1 MRKITRSFLLLL
13 VLATLTVQARADIT
27 INDVQQFSAAPA
39 WSDNVNITSTG
50 QAILANNVLIG
61 QTKDITINIASGGVL
76 SMSSTITDN
85 HGVNNILIPAN
96 NQSLQFT
103 GTGTF
108 IKLGTGAI
116 AMQNANVTGAGGYSA
131 KFAFDDGGLID
142 VQEGTLRNG
151 GYNSQNWASNKG
163 DLRIASGASFDVWDG
178 AAVTVDSL
186 VGAGTIANGTAVAK
200 VLTIGSA
207 GSTWSEGTP
216 EFSGSS
222 QESKAAYIGLNK
234 TGAGTQ
240 IMTGTWTLGNGLT
253 VSGGTLQFGNGGAT
267 GNLNCTSAVTIDS
280 GATLTFNSDATSNI
294 SGKVTSSGTMNFT
307 KGTIVLSN
315 PDNVITGNW
324 TVGAGATLS
333 SASKL
338 DITMGTIE
346 AGASFDV
353 NVNDAGSSET
363 SYTSAEFKTLRDNSA
378 GNIGICTGDGQTAK
392 GTAVDVLA
400 KNADLAKSGGGTFQL
415 TGTNTDF
422 TSKILVNG
430 GGFSLGDGTTTAA
443 INPGVEVEVA
453 SGAQFIYNEG
463 AGTNTTLMNKISGD
477 GTLTVASGTL
487 SVTTNSPIFSATDLG
502 NYGIHNTRFAT
513 SKVLVQNGAKLY
525 IADHV
530 TPSFEGKSGTIT
542 VEAAGVMEMN
552 TTGAYNHNADNS
564 VQAQPYTLTFDGAGT
579 ILKTGSGSM
588 AMINR
593 GPSGNT
599 GAYVKIAQSTGGW
612 IDVQEGIFLNGG
624 WSTGINWGSNQGSLN
639 VAANGQ
645 FSGWDGA
652 SGNVSVYIDSLTGS
666 GKIFGAN
673 FFLGV
678 ANNAASATYG
688 VANNTATFT
697 GTITNDRNGTSITK
711 RGTGTQILTGTNTY
725 AGATNVQGGTLQI
738 GDGTQGSITSSQVFT
753 VAKGATL
760 AFKTPTAHE
769 AATLSGEGTVSLTN
783 SGTLT
788 VNDATQF
795 TTGSFHVAEAT
806 DKVVAS
812 TSANRYWGTVSGNGT
827 VQLTNATGGELD
839 IRYAKA
845 ADNSTLALA
854 GGGSYVVGAADST
867 GTLAFLDDS
876 TVKIQNAT
884 AGHWSM
890 KLYTDANN
898 ALGSGGHIDPNA
910 VMGTNY
916 SDEKTYGDAG
926 EVYDMWQ
933 CANNTNKSDVATNWM
948 TANYSAMSYRTLV
961 TVTEDMT
968 LDFSGQFDDTQGVW
982 GRACDANGNFLDG
995 SEWQTLLNY
1004 AGNCA
1009 ANSATGVSLPAGL
1022 YIMDVRVADASGDRY
1037 AMTGVKDAN
1046 GNPLGI
1052 GMRINGASSYN
1063 SMNIDETCGIVS
1075 GSDGKIIAGLIN
1087 VPGVQTYENS
1097 KISIADGK
1105 TATFAV
1111 TPDDSFVTAYEI
1123 KSLNVAGQNG
1133 TLKLADTSDRSVPY
1147 TVTDLQA
1154 AGNLTIGDKT
1164 TIAELTGSVSGNF
1177 TIENGAVLN
1186 FHVSVPDTETNL
1198 QIAGDTSFNGNVTV
1212 NVFAE
1217 GELPDEATFIPL
1229 FNTESV
1235 AGMENVTPVFSVPGF
1250 VASPSFV
1257 DGQFGLM
1264 VGSTSAIPEPSTWI
1278 LLLAGVGL
1286 FQLFFRQKKNVK

>member
-27 INDVQQFSAAPA
+27 INDVQQFPAAPA

-234 TGAGTQ
+234 TGTGTQ

-463 AGTNTTLMNKISGD
+463 AGTNTTLMNKVTGD
-477 GTLTVASGTL
+477 GALVVASGTL
-487 SVTTNSPIFSATDLG
+487 SLTADTPILSSREHATYGSFNARLG
-502 NYGIHNTRFAT
+502 T
-513 SKVLVQNGAKLY
+513 SQVIIKDGAKLY
-525 IADHV
+525 AADRV
-530 TPSFEGKSGTIT
+530 TPSFDNKSGTIT
-542 VEAAGVMEMN
+542 VESGGVLELNSTAGS
-552 TTGAYNHNADNS
+552 NHNGDNTLNG
-564 VQAQPYTLTFDGAGT
+564 VNYTMTLNGAGT
-579 ILKTGSGSM
+579 ILKTG
-588 AMINR
+588 
-593 GPSGNT
+593 T
-599 GAYVKIAQSTGGW
+599 GAIALLNR
-612 IDVQEGIFLNGG
+612 EG
-624 WSTGINWGSNQGSLN
+624 
-639 VAANGQ
+639 
-645 FSGWDGA
+645 
-652 SGNVSVYIDSLTGS
+652 
-666 GKIFGAN
+666 
-673 FFLGV
+673 
-678 ANNAASATYG
+678 
-688 VANNTATFT
+688 
-697 GTITNDRNGTSITK
+697 
-711 RGTGTQILTGTNTY
+711 
-725 AGATNVQGGTLQI
+725 AG
-738 GDGTQGSITSSQVFT
+738 
-753 VAKGATL
+753 
-760 AFKTPTAHE
+760 
-769 AATLSGEGTVSLTN
+769 
-783 SGTLT
+783 
-788 VNDATQF
+788 
-795 TTGSFHVAEAT
+795 
-806 DKVVAS
+806 
-812 TSANRYWGTVSGNGT
+812 
-827 VQLTNATGGELD
+827 
-839 IRYAKA
+839 
-845 ADNSTLALA
+845 
-854 GGGSYVVGAADST
+854 
-867 GTLAFLDDS
+867 
-876 TVKIQNAT
+876 
-884 AGHWSM
+884 
-890 KLYTDANN
+890 
-898 ALGSGGHIDPNA
+898 NA
-910 VMGTNY
+910 VT
-916 SDEKTYGDAG
+916 K
-926 EVYDMWQ
+926 
-933 CANNTNKSDVATNWM
+933 VA
-948 TANYSAMSYRTLV
+948 
-961 TVTEDMT
+961 
-968 LDFSGQFDDTQGVW
+968 
-982 GRACDANGNFLDG
+982 
-995 SEWQTLLNY
+995 
-1004 AGNCA
+1004 
-1009 ANSATGVSLPAGL
+1009 
-1022 YIMDVRVADASGDRY
+1022 
-1037 AMTGVKDAN
+1037 
-1046 GNPLGI
+1046 
-1052 GMRINGASSYN
+1052 
-1063 SMNIDETCGIVS
+1063 
-1075 GSDGKIIAGLIN
+1075 
-1087 VPGVQTYENS
+1087 
-1097 KISIADGK
+1097 
-1105 TATFAV
+1105 
-1111 TPDDSFVTAYEI
+1111 
-1123 KSLNVAGQNG
+1123 
-1133 TLKLADTSDRSVPY
+1133 
-1147 TVTDLQA
+1147 
-1154 AGNLTIGDKT
+1154 
-1164 TIAELTGSVSGNF
+1164 
-1177 TIENGAVLN
+1177 
-1186 FHVSVPDTETNL
+1186 
-1198 QIAGDTSFNGNVTV
+1198 
-1212 NVFAE
+1212 
-1217 GELPDEATFIPL
+1217 
-1229 FNTESV
+1229 
-1235 AGMENVTPVFSVPGF
+1235 
-1250 VASPSFV
+1250 
-1257 DGQFGLM
+1257 
-1264 VGSTSAIPEPSTWI
+1264 
-1278 LLLAGVGL
+1278 
-1286 FQLFFRQKKNVK
+1286 